1 MPEQASPDFAVM
13 RSRTAYRGCRSRI
26 FFLLNRHRPDSTF
39 LQWSAG
45 VDAHGVVQIG
55 NGAGGGEPMNAEA
68 FSSPIFVKRASY
80 IVQEIASLAD
90 AIDFLNEWP
99 EDRRDLTYE
108 TALRACCDAYAG
120 HIPVG
125 AASNALSTLQSELP
139 YWRTQ
144 PPPCSGSLRA
154 RRAAERCRR
163 KHPHWRKATL
173 SRLS

>member
-1 MPEQASPDFAVM
+1 MPEQVSPDFAVM

-26 FFLLNRHRPDSTF
+26 LLNRHRPDSTF

-45 VDAHGVVQIG
+45 VDAARVVQIG
-55 NGAGGGEPMNAEA
+55 YGAGGGERMNAEA

-120 HIPVG
+120 HIPVD
-125 AASNALSTLQSELP
+125 AASNAFVGFAKRVAISEDP
-139 YWRTQ
+139 TSAMQWIAA
-144 PPPCSGSLRA
+144 CKAGSGKVQA
-154 RRAAERCRR
+154 
-163 KHPHWRKATL
+163 
-173 SRLS
+173 